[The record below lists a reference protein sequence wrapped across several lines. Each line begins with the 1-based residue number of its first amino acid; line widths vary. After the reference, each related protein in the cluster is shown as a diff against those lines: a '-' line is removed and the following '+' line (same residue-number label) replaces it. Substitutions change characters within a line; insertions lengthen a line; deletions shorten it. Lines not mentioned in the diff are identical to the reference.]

1 MECKNFNEIKLEKA
15 KRKMNK
21 GPNKFSFWKLSKF
34 KPIGRKVNFFLGL
47 FKLNKE
53 GPDFNVFTNRKL
65 IPIRVIVN
73 QTSNLRRL
81 DETTPEE
88 LKVDC
93 VITNTTI
100 TAGLNCTSD
109 DINKGEPINM
119 TLNTDDLNNND
130 DLTISGIPDDEPPAN
145 KEQDTELEKI
155 DNLPVVEINS
165 IDDSKCEEDGS
176 YTIKGKVVDENKTTL
191 QDSYNNVEIPFSTP
205 DSSGVCNIRVNKED
219 VEMNC
224 QNKEE
229 FEASTIMFDTMIVKD
244 SNEKELFKIK
254 DYINQDKLSCIV
266 SVKSDPE
273 PEDKNSTEYTEPTPS
288 QGTAPNSAPK
298 TDTINNN
305 STTTEEGINYFPIS
319 KKNSRGLSGGAIAAI
334 VICSVIALA
343 VVGALIALGI
353 SKSRSPVAPVQP
365 VTSNI
370 VSSTLNNLSYEPKP

>member
-1 MECKNFNEIKLEKA
+1 
-15 KRKMNK
+15 
-21 GPNKFSFWKLSKF
+21 
-34 KPIGRKVNFFLGL
+34 
-47 FKLNKE
+47 
-53 GPDFNVFTNRKL
+53 
-65 IPIRVIVN
+65 
-73 QTSNLRRL
+73 
-81 DETTPEE
+81 
-88 LKVDC
+88 
-93 VITNTTI
+93 
-100 TAGLNCTSD
+100 
-109 DINKGEPINM
+109 
-119 TLNTDDLNNND
+119 
-130 DLTISGIPDDEPPAN
+130 
-145 KEQDTELEKI
+145 
-155 DNLPVVEINS
+155 
-165 IDDSKCEEDGS
+165 
-176 YTIKGKVVDENKTTL
+176 
-191 QDSYNNVEIPFSTP
+191 
-205 DSSGVCNIRVNKED
+205 
-219 VEMNC
+219 MNC

-273 PEDKNSTEYTEPTPS
+273 PENKNSTEYTEPTPS